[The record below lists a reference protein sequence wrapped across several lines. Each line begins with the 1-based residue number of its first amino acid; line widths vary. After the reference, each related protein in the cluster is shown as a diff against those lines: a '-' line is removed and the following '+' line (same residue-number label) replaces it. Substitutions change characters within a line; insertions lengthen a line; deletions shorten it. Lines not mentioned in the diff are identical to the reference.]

1 MEESTRCETRLVAE
15 IKAIEHSLQR
25 TTESLQQEEDRTLR
39 LDKRLKKSVKEQQ
52 ENQISLENEKQKNR
66 ELVIEQQTLVKELRA
81 LRAAVAGA
89 EAERDALGRALKD
102 ANDTH
107 EDEKSKLVKKLILE
121 EQQDKPHQQVGLYLL
136 LIN

>member
-1 MEESTRCETRLVAE
+1 M
-15 IKAIEHSLQR
+15 
-25 TTESLQQEEDRTLR
+25 R

-81 LRAAVAGA
+81 LQAAVAGA
-89 EAERDALGRALKD
+89 ETERDALGRALKD

-136 LIN
+136 LIKLDEICLISGRKNCVIHDILN